1 MRQSNAVRT
10 TMSKRTI
17 NLIIKIAV
25 AILLIGAIYFQIAH
39 NDRVGILWPAFQNGL
54 HPRQL
59 PWLLFAILLMPLNW
73 GFETLKW
80 HALIRRFSALTFWQA
95 YQSVLAGVAVSLFTP
110 NRIGEYGGR
119 VLLVEVGNGWR
130 AVAAT
135 LIGSI
140 SQLVALLSG
149 GIVGLALFASA
160 YFQWDSY
167 LLWSVTL
174 TGAALSMGLLLIYWH
189 IDLVA
194 HALMKLRPGRYWKIA
209 RFNIAKPI
217 KEILTLFQAYEKTE
231 LKRALFFAWVRYFT
245 YCFQYWLLLRF
256 FGVEI
261 TFVEAW
267 PGIATIFFLQTS
279 VPLPPAI
286 SLLARGEIAL
296 LVWTA
301 FGVNELSV
309 LAATFGLFIL
319 NLCVPALLGGWFIVK
334 TNVLKS

>member
-1 MRQSNAVRT
+1 
-10 TMSKRTI
+10 MSKRTI

-25 AILLIGAIYFQIAH
+25 AILLIGAIYFQIVH

-119 VLLVEVGNGWR
+119 VLLVEAGNGWR

-135 LIGSI
+135 IMGSI
-140 SQLVALLSG
+140 SQMVALLSG

-160 YFQWDSY
+160 HFQWESY
-167 LLWSVTL
+167 VLWSVTL
-174 TGAALSMGLLLIYWH
+174 TGAALSTGLLLIYWN
-189 IDLVA
+189 INLLA
-194 HALMKLRPGRYWKIA
+194 LALMKLRPGRRCRIA
-209 RFNIAKPI
+209 GYNLAKPI
-217 KEILTLFQAYEKTE
+217 KEMLTLFRGYEKTE
-231 LKRALFFAWVRYFT
+231 LKRALFFAWARYFT

-256 FGVEI
+256 FGMELTI
-261 TFVEAW
+261 AEAL

-301 FGVNELSV
+301 FGANELSV

>member
-1 MRQSNAVRT
+1 
-10 TMSKRTI
+10 MSKRTI
-17 NLIIKIAV
+17 NLIFKIAV
-25 AILLIGAIYFQIAH
+25 ALLLLGALYYQIAYNERIGA
-39 NDRVGILWPAFQNGL
+39 LWQAFQNEL
-54 HPRQL
+54 HSRQL
-59 PWLLFAILLMPLNW
+59 PWLVLAVVLMPLNW

-119 VLLVEVGNGWR
+119 VLLVEAGNGWR

-135 LIGSI
+135 VMGSM

-160 YFQWDSY
+160 YFHWESY
-167 LLWSVTL
+167 VLWSVVL
-174 TGAALSMGLLLIYWH
+174 TGASLSVGLLLVFWNIN
-189 IDLVA
+189 LVA
-194 HALMKLRPGRYWKIA
+194 LALMKLRFGRRFKIA
-209 RFNIAKPI
+209 RFNFAKPV
-217 KEILTLFQAYEKTE
+217 KEMLTLFRAYEKTE
-231 LKRALFFAWVRYFT
+231 LKRALLFSWARYFT

-256 FGVEI
+256 FGMEV
-261 TFVEAW
+261 TFAEAW

-301 FGVNELSV
+301 FGANELSV

-319 NLCVPALLGGWFIVK
+319 NLCLPALLGGWIIVK

>member
-1 MRQSNAVRT
+1 MR
-10 TMSKRTI
+10 KRTI
-17 NLIIKIAV
+17 NLIFKIAV
-25 AILLIGAIYFQIAH
+25 ALLLLFAVYYQIAY
-39 NDRVGILWPAFQNGL
+39 NKRIEVLWPAFQNGL

-59 PWLLFAILLMPLNW
+59 PWLLFAVLLMPVNW

-80 HALIRRFSALTFWQA
+80 HGLIRRFSALTFWQA

-119 VLLVEVGNGWR
+119 VLLVEVGNGWK

-135 LIGSI
+135 LMGSI

-160 YFQWDSY
+160 YFHWESY
-167 LLWSVTL
+167 VLWSVVL
-174 TGAALSMGLLLIYWH
+174 TGTALSLGLLLIYWN
-189 IDLVA
+189 INLLA
-194 HALMKLRPGRYWKIA
+194 FALMKLRLGRRFKIA
-209 RFNIAKPI
+209 RFNVVKPI
-217 KEILTLFQAYEKTE
+217 KEMLTLFRAYEKTE

-256 FGVEI
+256 FGVEV

-296 LVWTA
+296 LIWTA

>member
-1 MRQSNAVRT
+1 
-10 TMSKRTI
+10 MSKRTI
-17 NLIIKIAV
+17 NLIFKIAV
-25 AILLIGAIYFQIAH
+25 ALLLLGAVYYQIAY
-39 NDRVGILWPAFQNGL
+39 NERIEVLWQAFQNGL

-59 PWLLFAILLMPLNW
+59 PWLIFAVLLMPLNW

-80 HALIRRFSALTFWQA
+80 HGLIHRFSALTFWQA
-95 YQSVLAGVAVSLFTP
+95 YRSVLAGVAVSLFTP

-119 VLLVEVGNGWR
+119 VLLVESGNGWR

-135 LIGSI
+135 LMGSV
-140 SQLVALLSG
+140 SQMVALLSG
-149 GIVGLALFASA
+149 GVVGLALFASA
-160 YFQWDSY
+160 YFQWPSY

-174 TGAALSMGLLLIYWH
+174 TGAALSTGLLLIYWNVN
-189 IDLVA
+189 LLA
-194 HALMKLRPGRYWKIA
+194 LALMKLRPGRRCRIA
-209 RFNIAKPI
+209 GYNLAKPI
-217 KEILTLFQAYEKTE
+217 KEILTLFRAYEKTE
-231 LKRALFFAWVRYFT
+231 LKHALFFAWARYFT
-245 YCFQYWLLLRF
+245 YCLQYWLLLRF
-256 FGVEI
+256 FGVEVTI
-261 TFVEAW
+261 LEAW

-319 NLCVPALLGGWFIVK
+319 NLCLPALLGGWFIVK

>member
-1 MRQSNAVRT
+1 
-10 TMSKRTI
+10 MSKRTI
-17 NLIIKIAV
+17 NLIFKIAV
-25 AILLIGAIYFQIAH
+25 VLVLLGAVYYQIAY
-39 NDRVGILWPAFQNGL
+39 NERIEVLWQAFQNGL

-59 PWLLFAILLMPLNW
+59 PWLLIAVLLMPLNW

-80 HALIRRFSALTFWQA
+80 HGLIRRFSALTFWQA
-95 YQSVLAGVAVSLFTP
+95 YQSILAGVAVSLFTP

-119 VLLVEVGNGWR
+119 VLLVEPGNGWR

-135 LIGSI
+135 LMGSI

-149 GIVGLALFASA
+149 GVVGLALFASL
-160 YFQWDSY
+160 YFRWEPY

-174 TGAALSMGLLLIYWH
+174 TGAALSVGLLLIYWH

-194 HALMKLRPGRYWKIA
+194 QVLMKLRFGRRWKIA
-209 RFNIAKPI
+209 GVLAKPV
-217 KEILTLFQAYEKTE
+217 KEILTLFRGYEKTE
-231 LKRALFFAWVRYFT
+231 LKRALFFAWARYFT

-261 TFVEAW
+261 SVLEAW

-319 NLCVPALLGGWFIVK
+319 NLCLPALLGGWFIVK